1 MNAGWLLVTALLA
14 PWAALALLPWLR
26 QKPSPGLMLPLATVP
41 ALLLA
46 LVPGQGVVLE
56 IAAFSPGLIIG
67 MDTAARGFLLPTAL
81 VWLLAGWYAASPWAV
96 PERQTAFRALWLAAL
111 GGNLLLILSLDL
123 LSFYVG
129 LALMSFAAW
138 GLVVHERS
146 PRALAAGWLYLAMV
160 MLAELGLITA
170 IAWAAVLAEPGTALG
185 FPELAGNAHPLMLLG
200 LGLGFGI
207 KLGAFGLHT
216 WLPKAHPV
224 APVAASAV
232 LSGAMIKAGL
242 LGVWRLQEPDA
253 GAFAPAAE
261 ALAVLG
267 FAGAFYGA
275 VMGVASASPKAM
287 LAWSSVSQ
295 MGLAVVVLGLAAGAG
310 GSVAPFWPAVV
321 ILVVHHGL
329 AKAALFLGAGLMAR
343 LSGPWR
349 WRVWLA
355 LWLPAL
361 ALASAPFTGGFL
373 IKTAVIQAAEGAWN
387 PGWLAPALS
396 LSSAATAMLMW
407 RFLWCVRAAPAGDG
421 PAPGK
426 PVHGYGPY
434 LALVLLALLLPW
446 WQAGAA
452 GNGADGL
459 APGVILDA
467 LWPLVLGALLAT
479 AVEPLRRYL
488 PASGARAGVLA
499 PSAQPFHPRR
509 GIQRRRM
516 LRRLVVQERR
526 LHGWPVVGRVVMC
539 LLLALAVLLWL

>member
-1 MNAGWLLVTALLA
+1 MNAGWLLVAALLA
-14 PWAALALLPWLR
+14 PWAALVLLPWLR
-26 QKPSPGLMLPLATVP
+26 KKPFPGLMLPLATVP

-81 VWLLAGWYAASPWAV
+81 VWLLAGWYAAGPGAV
-96 PERQTAFRALWLAAL
+96 SERQTAFCALWLAAL

-123 LSFYVG
+123 LSFYAG

-146 PRALAAGWLYLAMV
+146 PRALAAGWLYLVMV

-170 IAWAAVLAEPGTALG
+170 VAWAAVLAGPDTALG
-185 FPELAGNAHPLMLLG
+185 FHGIAGSAHPLMLVL

-224 APVAASAV
+224 APVPASAV

-242 LGVWRLQEPDA
+242 LGVWRLQEPGA

-275 VMGVASASPKAM
+275 VMGVASGSPKAM

-295 MGLAVVVLGLAAGAG
+295 MGLAVVVVGLAAGAG
-310 GSVAPFWPAVV
+310 GSVVSFWPALV
-321 ILVVHHGL
+321 ILIVHHGL
-329 AKAALFLGAGLMAR
+329 AKAALFLGTGLMAR
-343 LSGPWR
+343 FSGPWR
-349 WRVWLA
+349 RRVWLA

-373 IKTAVIQAAEGAWN
+373 VKTAVIQAAEGAWN

-407 RFLWCVRAAPAGDG
+407 RFLWCVRAAPAGNG
-421 PAPGK
+421 PVSGER
-426 PVHGYGPY
+426 VHWYGPY
-434 LALVLLALLLPW
+434 LSLVLLAMLLPW

-452 GNGADGL
+452 GNGAGGL
-459 APGVILDA
+459 TPGPILNA
-467 LWPLVLGALLAT
+467 LWPLVLGGLLAVVL
-479 AVEPLRRYL
+479 ASLRRHFPGSGERAAAVAL
-488 PASGARAGVLA
+488 P
-499 PSAQPFHPRR
+499 AQPFHPVR
-509 GIQRRRM
+509 GVQRWRM

-526 LHGWPVVGRVVMC
+526 LHGWPAVGRVVMC
-539 LLLALAVLLWL
+539 LLLALAALLWL